1 MTKPKVA
8 MLAKRS
14 ANKPCLVIVVDDNV
28 ANKTAN
34 HTFTYGSRFKSA
46 RIF

>member
-1 MTKPKVA
+1 MAKPKVA

-14 ANKPCLVIVVDDNV
+14 TNKTCFVIVVDDNV
-28 ANKTAN
+28 ANKTTN
-34 HTFTYGSRFKSA
+34 HTFTHGSCFKST